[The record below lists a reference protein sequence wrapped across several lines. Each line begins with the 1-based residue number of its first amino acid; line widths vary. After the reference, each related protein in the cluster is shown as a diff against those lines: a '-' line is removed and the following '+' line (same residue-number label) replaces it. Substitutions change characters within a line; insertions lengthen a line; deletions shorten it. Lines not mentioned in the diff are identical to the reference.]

1 MEGTLLSTNNG
12 LVFDIGGQIYLNY
25 PGLKI
30 VPSIPDNLYARPTLA
45 WLYANSAKEKHSVE
59 VSYLTGGMT
68 WKADYIFV
76 LDDADT
82 AADLTC
88 WVTLNNRS
96 GAAYRDATLK
106 LIAGEVQT
114 VADVLP
120 PPMMRMAMG
129 KGVPEAAPAFEE
141 EAFFEYHIY
150 NLARKTT
157 IGNNQTKQISLLEAF
172 GTKIGKEYI
181 TRGERRYFTS
191 SLQRGLLKQKVDV
204 VISFKNSE
212 ENNLGMPLPKGII
225 RMYKKDSKG
234 SLQFIGEDRID
245 HTPRNEEV
253 RLKVGEAF
261 DVVAERRQTRYKK
274 LADNLYETSWELIVR
289 NRKKDESVVVSF
301 NEPVWGDWEVIAS
314 THPYEQTDAFTLR
327 FDVPA
332 KPDEEVVVKFS
343 LRIRS

>member
-1 MEGTLLSTNNG
+1 
-12 LVFDIGGQIYLNY
+12 
-25 PGLKI
+25 
-30 VPSIPDNLYARPTLA
+30 
-45 WLYANSAKEKHSVE
+45 
-59 VSYLTGGMT
+59 
-68 WKADYIFV
+68 
-76 LDDADT
+76 
-82 AADLTC
+82 
-88 WVTLNNRS
+88 
-96 GAAYRDATLK
+96 
-106 LIAGEVQT
+106 
-114 VADVLP
+114 
-120 PPMMRMAMG
+120 
-129 KGVPEAAPAFEE
+129 
-141 EAFFEYHIY
+141 
-150 NLARKTT
+150 
-157 IGNNQTKQISLLEAF
+157 
-172 GTKIGKEYI
+172 
-181 TRGERRYFTS
+181 
-191 SLQRGLLKQKVDV
+191 
-204 VISFKNSE
+204 
-212 ENNLGMPLPKGII
+212 MPLPKGII

-261 DVVAERRQTRYKK
+261 DVVAERRQTRYRK